1 MALITGGAGFI
12 GSGVADRLLGRGESV
27 TILDSFVRP
36 GGRDRIAR
44 LEARHGRSR
53 LRIVRGDVR
62 DYAVLAEV
70 TQGAGV
76 IYHLAGQVAV
86 TSSVADPRLDF
97 EANALGTLN
106 ALEAARHHAPS
117 AIFLYASTNKVYG
130 DLESLGIHEEASRYV
145 FADLPYGVSEAQ
157 PLDFH
162 SPYGCSK
169 GAGDQYVRDY
179 HRIYGL
185 RTVVLRQSCVF
196 GPNQSGTEDQGW
208 LMWLMLAAQ
217 HGRPIT
223 IYGNGKQV
231 RDVLFIDDLLDAY
244 DAAVTS
250 ANQASGQVY
259 NIGGGRDRSLSIWR
273 EFGRL
278 LERLLVRSIPVR
290 YAAWR
295 PGDQRVYVSDIRKA
309 ARELGWSPKVPVE
322 EGVSRMLKWAKGMT
336 PSGLTGPEQS
346 PRPGVTSH

>member
-1 MALITGGAGFI
+1 
-12 GSGVADRLLGRGESV
+12 
-27 TILDSFVRP
+27 
-36 GGRDRIAR
+36 
-44 LEARHGRSR
+44 
-53 LRIVRGDVR
+53 
-62 DYAVLAEV
+62 
-70 TQGAGV
+70 
-76 IYHLAGQVAV
+76 
-86 TSSVADPRLDF
+86 
-97 EANALGTLN
+97 
-106 ALEAARHHAPS
+106 
-117 AIFLYASTNKVYG
+117 
-130 DLESLGIHEEASRYV
+130 
-145 FADLPYGVSEAQ
+145 
-157 PLDFH
+157 
-162 SPYGCSK
+162 
-169 GAGDQYVRDY
+169 
-179 HRIYGL
+179 
-185 RTVVLRQSCVF
+185 
-196 GPNQSGTEDQGW
+196 
-208 LMWLMLAAQ
+208 
-217 HGRPIT
+217 
-223 IYGNGKQV
+223 
-231 RDVLFIDDLLDAY
+231 VLFIDDLLDAY